1 MENQSLRTLLQEAT
15 STTTQATIHPFLTDR
30 IMDQVTSLHR
40 PQHQFFQTLW
50 DTFKPVAFICLMITI
65 GFITYNIVLSRNYE
79 VALTPVEIIFGLE
92 PMTLTT
98 TYLTDIED
106 IRETI
111 P

>member
-1 MENQSLRTLLQEAT
+1 
-15 STTTQATIHPFLTDR
+15 
-30 IMDQVTSLHR
+30 
-40 PQHQFFQTLW
+40 
-50 DTFKPVAFICLMITI
+50 MITI